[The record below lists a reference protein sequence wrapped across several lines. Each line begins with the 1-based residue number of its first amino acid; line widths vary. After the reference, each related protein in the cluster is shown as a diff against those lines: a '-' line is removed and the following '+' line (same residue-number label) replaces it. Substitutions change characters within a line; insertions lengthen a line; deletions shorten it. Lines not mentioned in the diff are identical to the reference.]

1 MANKQVTVATIKE
14 MKQKGEPI
22 TMITAYDVAMSR
34 NVNEAGVDMILV
46 GDSLG
51 NVILGY
57 NSTVPVTM
65 DEMIHHTKAVMRGN
79 STALVVGDMPFMSYQ
94 ASIVDA
100 MYNAARFLK
109 ETGCTAVKLEGG
121 SEVVPLVERLTQA
134 GIPVCAH
141 IGLTPQSVNQL
152 GGFKV
157 QGKDIAAAQKMIDD
171 AKALEA
177 AGAFACVLEC
187 VPAALAAKVTAE
199 LKTMATIGI
208 GAGNGCD
215 GQVLVVQ
222 DMLQMTPGGFKPK
235 MVRQFAQIGDAIV
248 DAFHASEMD
257 RIDHIGRYFHAR
269 RRVLVAYV
277 TPQLDAGSGL
287 RRIGIGAV
295 GDLDSRAGRGLV
307 LFLAQRILL
316 LIGARRDGNLGPG
329 RQDALQRIE
338 GEGLAVL
345 LDLLELGFDLPIRL
359 TIKRKLLKRAGLLE
373 HREFVGVKHV
383 IHTLSHSS
391 SLFP

>member
-1 MANKQVTVATIKE
+1 MATKNVTVATIKE
-14 MKQKGEPI
+14 MKQKGDPI
-22 TMITAYDVAMSR
+22 VMITAYDVAMAR

-46 GDSLG
+46 GDSVG
-51 NVILGY
+51 NVMLGY

-94 ASIVDA
+94 ASDIDA

-121 SEVVPLVERLTQA
+121 AEVAPLVKKLTTA

-157 QGKDIAAAQKMIDD
+157 QGKDIEAAQKMIED
-171 AKALEA
+171 AKALEE

-187 VPAALAAKVTAE
+187 VPAKLAAKVTAE

-215 GQVLVVQ
+215 GQVLVC
-222 DMLQMTPGGFKPK
+222 
-235 MVRQFAQIGDAIV
+235 
-248 DAFHASEMD
+248 
-257 RIDHIGRYFHAR
+257 
-269 RRVLVAYV
+269 
-277 TPQLDAGSGL
+277 
-287 RRIGIGAV
+287 
-295 GDLDSRAGRGLV
+295 
-307 LFLAQRILL
+307 
-316 LIGARRDGNLGPG
+316 N
-329 RQDALQRIE
+329 
-338 GEGLAVL
+338 
-345 LDLLELGFDLPIRL
+345 DLLGVSNGFCPKCVKKYANLHDITVEAVKAYIAECKDRSFPAPEHTFKIDDSVLE
-359 TIKRKLLKRAGLLE
+359 KLY
-373 HREFVGVKHV
+373 
-383 IHTLSHSS
+383 
-391 SLFP
+391 

>member
-1 MANKQVTVATIKE
+1 MATKNVTVATIKE
-14 MKQKGEPI
+14 MKQKGDPI
-22 TMITAYDVAMSR
+22 VMITAYDVAMAR

-46 GDSLG
+46 GDSVG
-51 NVILGY
+51 NVMLGY

-94 ASIVDA
+94 ASDIDA

-121 SEVVPLVERLTQA
+121 AEVAPLVKKLTTA

-157 QGKDIAAAQKMIDD
+157 QGKDIEAAQKMIED
-171 AKALEA
+171 AKAWEE

-187 VPAALAAKVTAE
+187 VPAKLAAKVTAE

-215 GQVLVVQ
+215 GQVLVC
-222 DMLQMTPGGFKPK
+222 
-235 MVRQFAQIGDAIV
+235 
-248 DAFHASEMD
+248 
-257 RIDHIGRYFHAR
+257 
-269 RRVLVAYV
+269 
-277 TPQLDAGSGL
+277 
-287 RRIGIGAV
+287 
-295 GDLDSRAGRGLV
+295 
-307 LFLAQRILL
+307 
-316 LIGARRDGNLGPG
+316 N
-329 RQDALQRIE
+329 
-338 GEGLAVL
+338 
-345 LDLLELGFDLPIRL
+345 DLLGVSNGFCPKFVKKYANLHDITVEAVKAYIAECKDRSFPAPEHTFKIDDSVLE
-359 TIKRKLLKRAGLLE
+359 KLY
-373 HREFVGVKHV
+373 
-383 IHTLSHSS
+383 
-391 SLFP
+391 

>member
-1 MANKQVTVATIKE
+1 MATKNVTVATIKE

-22 TMITAYDVAMSR
+22 VMITAYDVAMAR
-34 NVNEAGVDMILV
+34 NVNEAGVEMILV
-46 GDSLG
+46 GDSVG
-51 NVILGY
+51 NVMLGY
-57 NSTVPVTM
+57 SSTVPVTM

-94 ASIVDA
+94 ASDIDA

-121 SEVVPLVERLTQA
+121 AEVAPLVKKLTTA

-157 QGKDIAAAQKMIDD
+157 QGKDIAAAQKMIED

-187 VPAALAAKVTAE
+187 VPAKLAAKVTAE

-215 GQVLVVQ
+215 GQVLVC
-222 DMLQMTPGGFKPK
+222 
-235 MVRQFAQIGDAIV
+235 
-248 DAFHASEMD
+248 
-257 RIDHIGRYFHAR
+257 
-269 RRVLVAYV
+269 
-277 TPQLDAGSGL
+277 
-287 RRIGIGAV
+287 
-295 GDLDSRAGRGLV
+295 
-307 LFLAQRILL
+307 
-316 LIGARRDGNLGPG
+316 N
-329 RQDALQRIE
+329 
-338 GEGLAVL
+338 
-345 LDLLELGFDLPIRL
+345 DLLGVSNGFCPKFVKKYANLHDITVEAVKSYIAECKDRSFPAEEHTFKIDDSVLE
-359 TIKRKLLKRAGLLE
+359 KLY
-373 HREFVGVKHV
+373 
-383 IHTLSHSS
+383 
-391 SLFP
+391 

>member
-14 MKQKGEPI
+14 MKQNGEPI

-157 QGKDIAAAQKMIDD
+157 QGKDISAAQK
-171 AKALEA
+171 
-177 AGAFACVLEC
+177 
-187 VPAALAAKVTAE
+187 
-199 LKTMATIGI
+199 
-208 GAGNGCD
+208 
-215 GQVLVVQ
+215 
-222 DMLQMTPGGFKPK
+222 
-235 MVRQFAQIGDAIV
+235 
-248 DAFHASEMD
+248 
-257 RIDHIGRYFHAR
+257 
-269 RRVLVAYV
+269 
-277 TPQLDAGSGL
+277 
-287 RRIGIGAV
+287 
-295 GDLDSRAGRGLV
+295 
-307 LFLAQRILL
+307 
-316 LIGARRDGNLGPG
+316 
-329 RQDALQRIE
+329 
-338 GEGLAVL
+338 
-345 LDLLELGFDLPIRL
+345 
-359 TIKRKLLKRAGLLE
+359 
-373 HREFVGVKHV
+373 
-383 IHTLSHSS
+383 
-391 SLFP
+391 

>member
-1 MANKQVTVATIKE
+1 MATKNVTVATIKE

-22 TMITAYDVAMSR
+22 VMITAYDVAMAR

-46 GDSLG
+46 GDSVG
-51 NVILGY
+51 NVMLGY
-57 NSTVPVTM
+57 SSTVPVTM

-94 ASIVDA
+94 ASDIDA

-121 SEVVPLVERLTQA
+121 AEVAPLVKKLTTA

-157 QGKDIAAAQKMIDD
+157 QGKDIEAAQKMIED

-187 VPAALAAKVTAE
+187 VPAKLAAKVTAE

-215 GQVLVVQ
+215 GQVLVC
-222 DMLQMTPGGFKPK
+222 
-235 MVRQFAQIGDAIV
+235 
-248 DAFHASEMD
+248 
-257 RIDHIGRYFHAR
+257 
-269 RRVLVAYV
+269 
-277 TPQLDAGSGL
+277 
-287 RRIGIGAV
+287 
-295 GDLDSRAGRGLV
+295 
-307 LFLAQRILL
+307 
-316 LIGARRDGNLGPG
+316 N
-329 RQDALQRIE
+329 
-338 GEGLAVL
+338 
-345 LDLLELGFDLPIRL
+345 DLLGVSNGFCPKFVKKYANLYDITVEAVKAYIAECKDRSFPAEEHTFKIDDSVLE
-359 TIKRKLLKRAGLLE
+359 KLY
-373 HREFVGVKHV
+373 
-383 IHTLSHSS
+383 
-391 SLFP
+391 

>member
-1 MANKQVTVATIKE
+1 MATKNVTVATIKE

-22 TMITAYDVAMSR
+22 VMITAYDVAMAR
-34 NVNEAGVDMILV
+34 NVNEAGVEMILV
-46 GDSLG
+46 GDSVG
-51 NVILGY
+51 NVMLGY
-57 NSTVPVTM
+57 SSTVPVTM

-94 ASIVDA
+94 ASDIDA

-121 SEVVPLVERLTQA
+121 AKVAPLVKKLTTA

-157 QGKDIAAAQKMIDD
+157 QGKDIEAAQKMIED

-187 VPAALAAKVTAE
+187 VPAKLAAKVTAE

-215 GQVLVVQ
+215 GQVLVC
-222 DMLQMTPGGFKPK
+222 
-235 MVRQFAQIGDAIV
+235 
-248 DAFHASEMD
+248 
-257 RIDHIGRYFHAR
+257 
-269 RRVLVAYV
+269 
-277 TPQLDAGSGL
+277 
-287 RRIGIGAV
+287 
-295 GDLDSRAGRGLV
+295 
-307 LFLAQRILL
+307 
-316 LIGARRDGNLGPG
+316 N
-329 RQDALQRIE
+329 
-338 GEGLAVL
+338 
-345 LDLLELGFDLPIRL
+345 DLLGVSNGFCPKFVKKYANLHDITVEAVKSYIAECKDRSFSAEEHTFKIDDSVLE
-359 TIKRKLLKRAGLLE
+359 KLY
-373 HREFVGVKHV
+373 
-383 IHTLSHSS
+383 
-391 SLFP
+391 